1 MNFNLNAKNTLSPMA
16 KLIGRLTALLAVVAL
31 IATVMLSSGCFAVA
45 AGAGAGA
52 AVAYVRGDLDATL
65 KADYDHSVRAVE
77 KAVEQLKLAKVSEE
91 KNALKA
97 VIITRNAADVKIELH
112 IERLADDATK
122 LKIRVGTF
130 GNDELQLEVLDRVK
144 KNL

>member
-1 MNFNLNAKNTLSPMA
+1 MNFNLNATNTMSPMA

-31 IATVMLSSGCFAVA
+31 IATVTLSSGCVA

-52 AVAYVRGDLDATL
+52 AVSYMRGDLDATL
-65 KADYDHSVRAVE
+65 KANYDHSVRAVE

>member
-1 MNFNLNAKNTLSPMA
+1 MNLNLNATNTMSPKSKFIA
-16 KLIGRLTALLAVVAL
+16 RLIALLAGAAL

-65 KADYDHSVRAVE
+65 KANYDKSVRAVE
-77 KAVEQLKLAKVSEE
+77 KAIDQLKLAKVSEE

-97 VIITRNAADVKIELH
+97 VIITRNAADVKIEMH

>member
-1 MNFNLNAKNTLSPMA
+1 MNLNLNATNTMSPKSKFIA
-16 KLIGRLTALLAVVAL
+16 RLIALLAGGALVATL
-31 IATVMLSSGCFAVA
+31 MFTSGCVAVA

-65 KADYDHSVRAVE
+65 KANYDKSVHAVE
-77 KAVEQLKLAKVSEE
+77 KAIDQLKLAKVSEE

-97 VIITRNAADVKIELH
+97 VIITRNAADVKIEMH

>member
-1 MNFNLNAKNTLSPMA
+1 M
-16 KLIGRLTALLAVVAL
+16 
-31 IATVMLSSGCFAVA
+31 
-45 AGAGAGA
+45 
-52 AVAYVRGDLDATL
+52 RGDLDATL
-65 KADYDHSVRAVE
+65 KANYDKSVRAVE
-77 KAVEQLKLAKVSEE
+77 NAIAQLKLAKVSEE

-97 VIITRNAADVKIELH
+97 VIITRNAADVKIEMH

>member
-1 MNFNLNAKNTLSPMA
+1 MNLNLNATNTMSPKSKFIA
-16 KLIGRLTALLAVVAL
+16 RLIALLAGGALVATL
-31 IATVMLSSGCFAVA
+31 MFTSGCVAVA

-65 KADYDHSVRAVE
+65 KANYDKSVHAVE
-77 KAVEQLKLAKVSEE
+77 KAIDQLKLAKISEE

-97 VIITRNAADVKIELH
+97 VIITRNAADVKIEMH

>member
-1 MNFNLNAKNTLSPMA
+1 MNLNLNATNTMSPKSKFIA
-16 KLIGRLTALLAVVAL
+16 RLIALLAGGALVATL
-31 IATVMLSSGCFAVA
+31 MFTSGCVAVA
-45 AGAGAGA
+45 AGAVAGA

-65 KADYDHSVRAVE
+65 KAAYYKSVRAVE
-77 KAVEQLKLAKVSEE
+77 KAIDQLKLAKVSEE

-97 VIITRNAADVKIELH
+97 VIIARNAADVKIEMH